1 LSPKSVGGSAKPVER
16 LSRARQRLKLIDACI
31 TALHQFGPSRTTI
44 DKVVSIADM
53 SPGIVNF
60 YFETKAALLVAA
72 LEHLAVEFETS
83 VLEPLATLRSTP
95 MLALE
100 RLIELYLAPNL
111 ASPRKVS
118 VWYSFWGES
127 SSRREYSTICGK
139 RDEAFAVLVQDL
151 VARVIAETGLSHL
164 DADAV
169 ALGLIGCLEMMWQE
183 IAFQDETDVN
193 RETAKARCRAY
204 LRSVFYPAGAA
215 RGQPA
220 PDPRPIA
227 SSIMPDEV
235 FRAEVAMFRRY
246 WQFGCAASEIPE
258 AGDYVAWES
267 AAGRTLILRRDD
279 GEIRAFVN
287 TCLRRP
293 HALVASGSG
302 QKRGEIVCSA
312 DGHVYGLDG
321 ISRSGDGTL
330 APLHLSGGAE
340 TIWVINR
347 QNGMPPA
354 PSFAFDAFAPL
365 GSWHAFDIQA
375 DWKLVVEHWAD
386 AYFDTSARAFALV
399 EGINTIDLENNSVV
413 QTRAL
418 KQAGSGFS
426 RRCYFHLSSRS
437 ASAMVERRLVMP
449 NLFVEIRPDGA
460 TIRQVL
466 PLGPRR
472 SRVHVRRYK
481 TRATDR
487 VARATCYLIARLER
501 VWEREDLQAIESTQT
516 GMDWPDTKASPAQG
530 ITAKIRHW
538 LQAAIPNVQER

>member
-1 LSPKSVGGSAKPVER
+1 MNQKAVGGNAKPAER

-83 VLEPLATLRSTP
+83 VLEPLATLWSTP

-100 RLIELYLAPNL
+100 KLIELYLAPNL

-127 SSRREYSTICGK
+127 SSRREYSSICGK

-151 VARVIAETGLSHL
+151 VARAIAETGLFHL

-183 IAFQDETDVN
+183 IAFQDEKNVN

-204 LRSVFYPAGAA
+204 LRSVFHAAGAT

-220 PDPRPIA
+220 RDPRPIT
-227 SSIMPDEV
+227 STTVPDEV
-235 FRAEVAMFRRY
+235 FRAEVAMLRRS
-246 WQFGCAASEIPE
+246 WQFGCAAIEISE

-267 AAGRTLILRRDD
+267 AAGRTLILRGDD
-279 GEIRAFVN
+279 GTIRAFVN
-287 TCLRRP
+287 TCLHRP
-293 HALVASGSG
+293 HALVAPGSG
-302 QKRGEIVCSA
+302 QKRGEMVCAA

-321 ISRSGDGTL
+321 LSRSGNGTL
-330 APLHLSGGAE
+330 APVPLSGSAA
-340 TIWVINR
+340 TIWVIHR
-347 QNGMPPA
+347 QNGKVLA
-354 PSFAFDAFAPL
+354 PSFALDAIVPM
-365 GSWHAFDIQA
+365 GGWRTFDIEA
-375 DWKLVVEHWAD
+375 DWKLVIEHWTD
-386 AYFDTSARAFALV
+386 AYFDTNARALALL
-399 EGINTIDLENNSVV
+399 EGVNTADLANDTVV

-426 RRCYFHLSSRS
+426 RKIYFHLSSRS
-437 ASAMVERRLVMP
+437 APAMVERRLVMP
-449 NLFVEIRPDGA
+449 NLFVETRPDGA

-466 PLGPRR
+466 PLAPGR
-472 SRVHVRRYK
+472 SRVRIRRYGMSG
-481 TRATDR
+481 TDR
-487 VARATCYLIARLER
+487 VTRAMCYLIARLER
-501 VWEREDLQAIESTQT
+501 VWEREDLLAIESQQA
-516 GMDWPDTKASPAQG
+516 GMDWPDTTASPAQG
-530 ITAKIRHW
+530 VTAEIHHW
-538 LQAAIPNVQER
+538 LHAAISNSQAK